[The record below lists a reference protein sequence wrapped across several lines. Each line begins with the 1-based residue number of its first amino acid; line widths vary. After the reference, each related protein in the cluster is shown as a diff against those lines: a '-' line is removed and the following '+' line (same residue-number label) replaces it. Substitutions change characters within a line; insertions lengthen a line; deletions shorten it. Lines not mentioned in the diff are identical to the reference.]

1 MPLWKNTFFTARFFK
16 VFIALVALAIFSY
29 WLPALFFWLPLLSV
43 LFAATVVIDIFMLYG
58 GKARG
63 VEAER
68 ICGRK
73 FSNGDANPVDL
84 YVRNQYPFAVRL
96 SLLEELPFQFQKR
109 DMAFRLSA
117 NAGSE
122 KHLSY
127 EVRPLRRG
135 VYVFGALNVFATAPL
150 GLLSR
155 RFQCAQQQEVG
166 VYPSFIQMRHYEL
179 LAISNRLQMAGL
191 KKIRRAGSS
200 KEFEQIDPYVRGD
213 DFRRIN
219 WKATARRNALMVNR
233 YQDEKS
239 QKIYC
244 LINKGRAME
253 MPFNGMSLLDYAIN
267 ATLVLSNIALQRSD
281 KAGVVTFQ
289 HEVENLLP
297 ASSQSAQMRTIME
310 LLYREET
317 DFKEADMQRLYAF
330 SERRLGSRSLL
341 LLFTNYE
348 SIISLRRQLP
358 YLKLLNRRHLL
369 VPIFF
374 RNTEIEK
381 LSQHPAEDMRTIYEK
396 GLAEELMF
404 QKDLMVQE
412 LQRAGIAALLTTPEN
427 LTADTLNKY
436 LEIKARGSL

>member
-1 MPLWKNTFFTARFFK
+1 MALWKNTYINPRFFK
-16 VFIALVALAIFSY
+16 AFIALVLLAVLSY
-29 WLPALFFWLPLLSV
+29 VISGLFFWIPLLT
-43 LFAATVVIDIFMLYG
+43 LLLGALVVADIAMLYVG
-58 GKARG
+58 QTKR

-73 FSNGDANPVDL
+73 FSNGDPNPVDL
-84 YVRNQYPFAVRL
+84 YLRNHYPFAVRL
-96 SLLEELPFQFQKR
+96 HLLEELPFQFQKR

-122 KHLSY
+122 EHLSY
-127 EVRPLRRG
+127 SLTPVRRG
-135 VYVFGALNVFATAPL
+135 VYQFGALNVFVTGPL
-150 GLLSR
+150 GMLSR
-155 RFQCAQQQEVG
+155 RFRCAQHQEVS

-179 LAISNRLQMAGL
+179 LAISNQLQMAGL

-213 DFRRIN
+213 EFRRIN

-253 MPFNGMSLLDYAIN
+253 MPFAGMSLLDYAIN

-289 HEVENLLP
+289 HQVENMLP
-297 ASSQSAQMRTIME
+297 ASSQSRQLRAIME
-310 LLYREET
+310 MLHREET
-317 DFKEADMQRLYAF
+317 DYKEADMQQLYAY

-348 SIISLRRQLP
+348 SIVSLRRQLP

-369 VPIFF
+369 VTVFF
-374 RNTEIEK
+374 RNTEVEK
-381 LSQHPAEDMRTIYEK
+381 LSHCKAEDMRAIYEK
-396 GLAEELMF
+396 GLAEELIF

-412 LQRAGIAALLTTPEN
+412 LRRAGIAALLTTPEN